1 MVTEE
6 DFKRVVLHRLKTHA
20 FCRIQPSKINGVG
33 VFAVKDIPA
42 NIRPW
47 HSPHHHLT
55 EGTCLYSNE
64 ELAELDEPI
73 RKALYDYNLK
83 IEKVDGDKSEEGL
96 LLFPHELEV
105 MHITQFLNSSEDPNL
120 DFLVKKDGEFI
131 TNIEIKA
138 GEELTVDYKKSLKNT
153 DWKYNYDY

>member
-1 MVTEE
+1 M
-6 DFKRVVLHRLKTHA
+6 A
-20 FCRIQPSKINGVG
+20 FTS
-33 VFAVKDIPA
+33 
-42 NIRPW
+42 
-47 HSPHHHLT
+47 SPLNRRN
-55 EGTCLYSNE
+55 LPLFYE

-131 TNIEIKA
+131 TNREIKA

>member
-20 FCRIQPSKINGVG
+20 FCRIQPSKANGVG

-42 NIRPW
+42 NICPW

-55 EGTCLYSNE
+55 DGTHLYSNE

-73 RKALYDYNLK
+73 RKMLYDYNL
-83 IEKVDGDKSEEGL
+83 KSEEGL
-96 LLFPHELEV
+96 LLCPHELEV
-105 MHITQFLNSSEDPNL
+105 MHITQFLNASKDPNL

-131 TNIEIKA
+131 TNREIKA
-138 GEELTVDYKKSLKNT
+138 GEELTVDYKKVLKNT
-153 DWKYNYDY
+153 AWRYNYDY